1 MPGRVLIT
9 GRGSIARRHA
19 AQVRELLPQAQLA
32 VVARGP
38 VDEALR
44 PCEVVA
50 SFEEGLAWRPDAVV
64 VASVSS
70 RHAQELGAVLEAGL
84 PCLVEKP
91 LVTSRDQLARLSAA
105 PRSAPVQVGCNLRH
119 LPVLRQVRELLHAG
133 RLGRLARAS
142 LEVGQDLAQW
152 RPSRELA
159 ATYSADPRQGGGVVF
174 DLVHEIDMAL
184 WLLGPLGVVAAV
196 GGHRSAMPVQS
207 DDVHVALLRGADG
220 LPATVALDYVAARPV
235 RRYQFVAERGTL
247 VCDLMARR
255 LVLADASGER
265 VLADRPE
272 DFDVAATYRAQ
283 MADWLQAVADPA
295 HAVTCPLDES
305 LTTAA
310 LMLAM
315 KEAA

>member
-1 MPGRVLIT
+1 MPRRILIT

-19 AQVRELLPQAQLA
+19 AQLRALLPQAQLA

-38 VDEALR
+38 VDEALQ

-50 SFEEGLAWRPDAVV
+50 SFEDGMAWGPDAVV

-70 RHAQELGAVLEAGL
+70 RHAHELGAVLAAGL

-91 LVTSRDQLARLSAA
+91 LVTSREQLTALQADSAA
-105 PRSAPVQVGCNLRH
+105 AVQVGCNLRH
-119 LPVLRQVRELLHAG
+119 LPVLRQVRKLLHDGA
-133 RLGRLARAS
+133 LGRLARAS
-142 LEVGQDLAQW
+142 LEVGQNLAQW

-159 ATYSADPRQGGGVVF
+159 GTYSADPQQGGGVVF
-174 DLVHEIDMAL
+174 DLVHEIDMAQ
-184 WLLGPLGVVAAV
+184 WLLGPLAVTAAI
-196 GGHRSAMPVQS
+196 GGHRSSLPVQS
-207 DDVHVALLRGADG
+207 DDVHVALLRGAGG
-220 LPATVALDYVAARPV
+220 LPVTVALDYVAARPL
-235 RRYQFVAERGTL
+235 RRYQFVGERGTL

-265 VLADRPE
+265 VLSDKAA

-283 MADWLQAVADPA
+283 MADWLKAIAEPGHRVA
-295 HAVTCPLDES
+295 CPLDEA
-305 LTTAA
+305 LATAG